1 MAITIKD
8 IINTIN
14 LKTEF
19 EVISL
24 LELQAML
31 QESKGAKFVGL
42 TTITEP
48 DLIANCPFKND
59 CIKISYFSGIVNWNY
74 QNSVN
79 NQRERESKETTF
91 EAKPRKWGTRLK
103 DSPFVSH
110 VLKSGEHKLYLEVK
124 IEKTLGHYYY
134 QKSTQSLY
142 SENAIKPFLREK
154 RNSGEQDL
162 EKEIILRDY
171 WVKNIAIISINNH
184 NYMIKENM

>member
-1 MAITIKD
+1 MKTTIKE
-8 IINTIN
+8 IIHTIN
-14 LKTEF
+14 PKTEF
-19 EVISL
+19 EVITL

-59 CIKISYFSGIVNWNY
+59 CIKVSYFSGIVNWNY

-79 NQRERESKETTF
+79 NQREREGKETDF

-124 IEKTLGHYYY
+124 IERSLDHYYY
-134 QKSTQSLY
+134 QLSTQSLY
-142 SENAIKPFLREK
+142 QESVIKPFLREK
-154 RNSGEQDL
+154 KESNQGT

-171 WVKNIAIISINNH
+171 WVKNIAIISINGT
-184 NYMIKENM
+184 NYAIKENT